1 MVNKRE
7 KIKMY
12 KASKSLTTLLKMNED
27 IQKGGSMKDVISDI
41 AEIIKEQ
48 IGGMEEMYREI
59 LNGKTYITFLITDY
73 QGYGVDLKINLDD
86 KKFMLKKVNVNS
98 IEEIVFDA
106 EMLLEIL
113 FYLINDVGFEWVK
126 KENKW

>member
-1 MVNKRE
+1 
-7 KIKMY
+7 
-12 KASKSLTTLLKMNED
+12 
-27 IQKGGSMKDVISDI
+27 MKDIISDI
-41 AEIIKEQ
+41 AKIVKEN
-48 IGGMEEMYREI
+48 IGGMEEMYREM

-86 KKFMLKKVNVNS
+86 KKFMLKKINVNS

-113 FYLINDVGFEWVK
+113 LYLINGIGFEWVTE
-126 KENKW
+126 ENKW

>member
-27 IQKGGSMKDVISDI
+27 IQKGVIMKDIISDI
-41 AEIIKEQ
+41 AEIAKEHT
-48 IGGMEEMYREI
+48 GGMEEMYREM

-73 QGYGVDLKINLDD
+73 QGYGIDLKINLDS

-98 IEEIVFDA
+98 TEEIVFDA

-113 FYLINDVGFEWVK
+113 LYLINGIGFEWVTE
-126 KENKW
+126 ENKW

>member
-1 MVNKRE
+1 MR
-7 KIKMY
+7 
-12 KASKSLTTLLKMNED
+12 D
-27 IQKGGSMKDVISDI
+27 IISDI
-41 AEIIKEQ
+41 AAIVKEQ

-73 QGYGVDLKINLDD
+73 QGYGIDLKINLDS

-98 IEEIVFDA
+98 TEEIVFDA

-113 FYLINDVGFEWVK
+113 FYLINDVGFEWVTE
-126 KENKW
+126 ENKW

>member
-1 MVNKRE
+1 
-7 KIKMY
+7 
-12 KASKSLTTLLKMNED
+12 
-27 IQKGGSMKDVISDI
+27 MKDIISDI
-41 AEIIKEQ
+41 AVIVKEHT
-48 IGGMEEMYREI
+48 GGMEEMYREM

-73 QGYGVDLKINLDD
+73 QGYGIDLKINLDS

-113 FYLINDVGFEWVK
+113 LYLINGIGFEWVTE
-126 KENKW
+126 ENKW

>member
-1 MVNKRE
+1 
-7 KIKMY
+7 
-12 KASKSLTTLLKMNED
+12 
-27 IQKGGSMKDVISDI
+27 MKDIISDI
-41 AEIIKEQ
+41 AAIVKEQ